1 MMLTL
6 AVYDKL
12 TPQIIKDWMLALA
25 VLLLCVVDLIILVVY
40 TAVEGAR
47 GNLEAKRVI
56 NKENPMEIRG
66 VSLILELSFYTEF
79 SDSFYFVFVYAG
91 TWNHIPVLRIHV

>member
-1 MMLTL
+1 MLTL

-40 TAVEGAR
+40 TAVEGAT

-56 NKENPMEIRG
+56 NTENPMEVRG
-66 VSLILELSFYTEF
+66 VSLILELSFYTEI
-79 SDSFYFVFVYAG
+79 SGSFYFVCVDAG
-91 TWNHIPVLRIHV
+91 TWYHIPVLCIHV

>member
-1 MMLTL
+1 MN
-6 AVYDKL
+6 
-12 TPQIIKDWMLALA
+12 DWVLIVA

-56 NKENPMEIRG
+56 NTVEIRG
-66 VSLILELSFYTEF
+66 V
-79 SDSFYFVFVYAG
+79 
-91 TWNHIPVLRIHV
+91 N